1 MTLKTYQK
9 FVNFRA
15 LNAGVRMGGYSTAH
29 QSASL
34 ENVWEYQLHF
44 GVMFGDEP
52 VQERNSRRQENNL
65 NIQSRKTQNV

>member
-1 MTLKTYQK
+1 
-9 FVNFRA
+9 
-15 LNAGVRMGGYSTAH
+15 MGGYSTAH